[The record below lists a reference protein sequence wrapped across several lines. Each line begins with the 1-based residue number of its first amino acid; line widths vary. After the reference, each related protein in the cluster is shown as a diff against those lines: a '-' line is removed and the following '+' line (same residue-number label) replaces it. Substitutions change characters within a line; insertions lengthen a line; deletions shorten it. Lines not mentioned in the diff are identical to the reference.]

1 MIAPKR
7 TAVARPAV
15 FPRQT
20 HVIIISD
27 ASAFAKRT
35 YGGRNSGNV
44 LCVCVTNMERNSDF
58 SFLFLI
64 LTLHFEVTRVH
75 AGSAAAQMAA

>member
-7 TAVARPAV
+7 TTVTQPAV

-20 HVIIISD
+20 HNIIISD

-35 YGGRNSGNV
+35 YGGRNGGNV
-44 LCVCVTNMERNSDF
+44 CECVCVCVTNMERNSDF
-58 SFLFLI
+58 FSFFFFNSNPSL
-64 LTLHFEVTRVH
+64 
-75 AGSAAAQMAA
+75 